1 MVDEMKNR
9 RSEMQTMSGTIRE
22 REERYRALAE
32 EFERMPKNVD
42 RSMYTYRIMD
52 IIKQVRK
59 QKIEILKVLENYD
72 FLVYR
77 RSNLCLV
84 LADHQ

>member
-1 MVDEMKNR
+1 MVDEMKAK

-32 EFERMPKNVD
+32 EFERMPKNVN

-59 QKIEILKVLENYD
+59 QKVEILKVSET
-72 FLVYR
+72 
-77 RSNLCLV
+77 LCGACCL
-84 LADHQ
+84 LRWC